1 MKLTQTRLFGFEEGE
16 KSQDPNNIYL
26 QDFYA
31 TTNPSKWQTEDLT
44 RRIEIAKETWAKHGY
59 HSFYVESWEID
70 TEGKEFIETLYGG
83 RYVKEFD
90 QLNLLDGRK
99 AEVFR
104 IGKRGKVYINIFK
117 DNSSTSVKRFDVPL
131 SNRLDEQGEWT
142 IRS

>member
-16 KSQDPNNIYL
+16 KSQHPNNIYL
-26 QDFYA
+26 KDFYA
-31 TTNPSKWQTEDLT
+31 TKWQAEDLI